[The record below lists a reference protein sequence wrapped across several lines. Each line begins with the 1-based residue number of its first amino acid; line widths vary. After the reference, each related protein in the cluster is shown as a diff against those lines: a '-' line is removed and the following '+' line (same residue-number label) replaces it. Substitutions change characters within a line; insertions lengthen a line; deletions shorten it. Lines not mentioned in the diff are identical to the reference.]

1 LQAIARVHR
10 IGQQQATTVWLYIID
25 GTVEESIYEISV
37 QRRLEH
43 IGRNGKG
50 KSTELTPELLDTS
63 NSLEL
68 QEAPLAKL
76 LTKARTGGEFVE
88 GKDLWSCLF
97 GNSARQNRVAG
108 SDLLDRE
115 IARHL
120 GAEAAEGRRIEGV
133 R

>member
-1 LQAIARVHR
+1 
-10 IGQQQATTVWLYIID
+10 
-25 GTVEESIYEISV
+25 V

-88 GKDLWSCLF
+88 GADLWSCLF
-97 GNSARQNRVAG
+97 GNSARQNRATG

-120 GAEAAEGRRIEGV
+120 GAEAAEERRIEEAH
-133 R
+133 